1 MVEGERDC
9 ALLDVGESAEE
20 PPLLTASRASDWD
33 GRGADAEGVLGLS
46 TSGTLAER
54 RPIFR
59 GEVQG
64 GAEITIF
71 FLELRDALL
80 EGLLEK
86 ERERGKMFEIRRDTD
101 IEMSGTTGPEGKVRG
116 PIIAFFVCVCFRRF
130 VSDSLRWT
138 RECRRLAGF
147 FLPKLT
153 RAGLFAGGRLRAA
166 R

>member
-1 MVEGERDC
+1 MRPAGRGGIGGGASAADGVEGVRLRRTGGGC
-9 ALLDVGESAEE
+9 GGCFGL
-20 PPLLTASRASDWD
+20 
-33 GRGADAEGVLGLS
+33 VL

-64 GAEITIF
+64 GAEITVF